1 MQVTLS
7 WDATCADQ
15 MPRLHLLL
23 KAQTDKKHK
32 GHCVVS
38 MQDLVSS
45 LDDDG
50 CATHTFFEPMS
61 CDGVPRSST
70 DGRQL
75 HVQFTVAMKM
85 VASPVESLRERRRTL
100 AAGMFNGLPT
110 S

>member
-1 MQVTLS
+1 MTLS

-38 MQDLVSS
+38 MQGLVSS